1 MDILLYIFT
10 RVLFQLIRVLPL
22 RIVARIGRMLGF
34 IAYLVDKRHRRVAI
48 KNLSMCFPEKS
59 QSEIKDI
66 AKENFR
72 RIGENFLSAART
84 MTMTKE
90 ELAPHV
96 EFTGTEKLLQDARES
111 GNSSIVVAIGHF
123 GNFELYARFGEFSEG
138 LKCATTYRALNQKR
152 LNDFIQSLRERSG
165 CLYFERRKD
174 AMKLQ
179 QTMRQGG
186 IVLGLLAD
194 QHAGDKGLRLPF
206 FGKDCSVSI
215 APAVYAL
222 RYKCPLFVAICYR
235 VEIGKWKIEI
245 YGPVPLFENGKK
257 REIAEICADINRIYE
272 QAIRRDPANWFWVHN
287 RWKPPPKNRQNQ
299 PQIPD
304 SPSLNHG

>member
-1 MDILLYIFT
+1 M
-10 RVLFQLIRVLPL
+10 LPL
-22 RIVARIGRMLGF
+22 RIVARIGRALGA
-34 IAYLVDKRHRRVAI
+34 IAYLADKRHRRVAI
-48 KNLSMCFPEKS
+48 KNLTMCFPEKS
-59 QSEIKDI
+59 ANEIENI
-66 AKENFR
+66 AKENFK
-72 RIGENFLSAART
+72 RIGENFLSAAKT

-90 ELAPHV
+90 ELLPHV
-96 EFTGTEKLLQDARES
+96 EFNGAEKLINAARES

-123 GNFELYARFGEFSEG
+123 GNFELYARFGEFSNG

-152 LNDFIQSLRERSG
+152 LNNFIQNLREQSG
-165 CLYFERRKD
+165 CLYFERRFD

-206 FGKDCSVSI
+206 FGHDCSTSI

-235 VEIGKWKIEI
+235 IDLAKWRIEI
-245 YGPVPLFENGKK
+245 YGPIPLYKEGNK
-257 REIAEICADINRIYE
+257 REISEICLEVNRIYE

-287 RWKPPPKNRQNQ
+287 RWKPPPKNRQIQTTN
-299 PQIPD
+299 
-304 SPSLNHG
+304 LNNLA